1 MFALK
6 GAGASFGIVTEFLY
20 KVYPGPETL
29 PIYLLVWIED
39 TKDLLNLQEA
49 AFNPHCPYSIVL
61 NNAYSIFYILYSIQ
75 EIHDLFI
82 QIDKIVALF
91 IHSSMIVLPAP
102 CRYPWS

>member
-1 MFALK
+1 MFRHTGDNDLMFALK

-61 NNAYSIFYILYSIQ
+61 NNAYYFSAGLS
-75 EIHDLFI
+75 E
-82 QIDKIVALF
+82 
-91 IHSSMIVLPAP
+91 
-102 CRYPWS
+102 